1 MQKLY
6 IKNFRQISE
15 ATIEVRELVFLI
27 GEQASGKSTIAKLIY
42 FFKSLKQDYFD
53 LIVHAG
59 RQKEGSINAEFI
71 RSIQN
76 KFAMYFGYTSRY
88 ADDFEIKYYYS
99 VEDDNFVRLFK
110 AKSLQVEF
118 SDSFWTK
125 ICRKSKKALGKQ
137 AKHKEQ
143 QYANFQLQDK
153 ADKELRKS
161 LLEIASELF
170 YDRRDSLFFPAG
182 RNITVSY
189 PEQFQLLFFGAIG
202 SASAAKV
209 GNVNNVDLTLMKEFF
224 SYSKFLVDYYSDEK
238 HELVANNAV
247 SALLAEKMNIILH
260 GDYKNSSGNERLF
273 YDDENYVPL
282 NLASSGQQETIRIIQ
297 DLIYIYNEKES
308 TSRIIEEPETH
319 LFPAAQ
325 EALVQ
330 MMVLVANYTG
340 TQFIITT
347 HSPFIMTSFNNL
359 LYYQKVL
366 TQNGEAKEAVT
377 NHFGTFHLKHTPKE
391 NLGVNPASFQAYAL
405 QTNGDEYCKSI
416 FDSEVQMIGDN
427 YIDEVSEQ
435 IYGDFDFLY
444 SKI

>member
-1 MQKLY
+1 M
-6 IKNFRQISE
+6 
-15 ATIEVRELVFLI
+15 FLI

-53 LIVHAG
+53 LLTHSGKQNANQICT
-59 RQKEGSINAEFI
+59 ELINV
-71 RSIQN
+71 IQD

-88 ADDFEIKYYYS
+88 ADDFEIKYYFS
-99 VEDDNFVRLFK
+99 EESDDFVHLFK
-110 AKSLQVEF
+110 AKSLQVKF
-118 SDSFWTK
+118 SDPFWDK
-125 ICRKSKKALGKQ
+125 ICKKNKNALYKQ
-137 AKHKEQ
+137 KRHKEQ
-143 QYANFQLQDK
+143 KYTNFQLQDK
-153 ADKELRKS
+153 ADKAFRSS
-161 LLEIASELF
+161 LLDMTSELF
-170 YDRRDSLFFPAG
+170 HDRRDTLFFPAG

-189 PEQFQLLFFGAIG
+189 PEQFQLLFFGAMG
-202 SASAAKV
+202 STTSAKA
-209 GNVNNVDLTLMKEFF
+209 GNVNTVDMTLMKEFF

-238 HELVANNAV
+238 HDLAVNNAL

-260 GDYKNSSGNERLF
+260 GNYKNASGNERLF

-282 NLASSGQQETIRIIQ
+282 SLASSGQQETIRIIQ
-297 DLIYIYNEKES
+297 DLIYIFNEKES

-325 EALVQ
+325 AALVQ
-330 MMVLVANYTG
+330 MMVLIANYTG
-340 TQFIITT
+340 TQFIVTT

-366 TQNGEAKEAVT
+366 QQNEESKNDVT
-377 NHFGTFHLKHTPKE
+377 KHFGTSKLSHTPKE
-391 NLGVNPASFQAYAL
+391 NFGINPESFQAYAL
-405 QTNGDEYCKSI
+405 KTNGSLYCKSL
-416 FDSEVQMIGDN
+416 FDKEVQMIGDN